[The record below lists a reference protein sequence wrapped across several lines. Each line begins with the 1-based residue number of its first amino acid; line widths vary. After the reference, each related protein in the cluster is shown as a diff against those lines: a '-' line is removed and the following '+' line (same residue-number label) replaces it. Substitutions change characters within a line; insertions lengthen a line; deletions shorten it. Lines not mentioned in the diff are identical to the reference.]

1 MNSSTGLTSIVAL
14 GIASISLAIGLTLAA
29 KLRKLKADQSVLLD
43 SGERRDVIGEAA
55 ANRSALADLAGSFE
69 QRGAATDQRFDSIE
83 VALSRSVSGFSLV
96 RYDAFDEA
104 SGQQS
109 VSIALVDSGGSG
121 VVLSSLVRRDSARM
135 YARLVGEE
143 GDESGLSP
151 EEVEAVRT
159 ARERSTQP

>member
-1 MNSSTGLTSIVAL
+1 
-14 GIASISLAIGLTLAA
+14 
-29 KLRKLKADQSVLLD
+29 
-43 SGERRDVIGEAA
+43 VIGEAA
-55 ANRSALADLAGSFE
+55 ANRSALAELATNFE
-69 QRGAATDQRFDSIE
+69 QRGAAVDRRFDSIE

-121 VVLSSLVRRDSARM
+121 GVLSSLVRRDSARM

-151 EEVEAVRT
+151 EELEAVRT

>member
-55 ANRSALADLAGSFE
+55 ANRSALAELATNFE
-69 QRGAATDQRFDSIE
+69 QRGAAVDRRFDSIE

-151 EEVEAVRT
+151 EELEAVRT
-159 ARERSTQP
+159 ARERSAQP

>member
-55 ANRSALADLAGSFE
+55 ANRSALAELAANFE
-69 QRGAATDQRFDSIE
+69 QRGAAVDRRFDSIE

-151 EEVEAVRT
+151 EELEAVRT
-159 ARERSTQP
+159 ARERSAQP